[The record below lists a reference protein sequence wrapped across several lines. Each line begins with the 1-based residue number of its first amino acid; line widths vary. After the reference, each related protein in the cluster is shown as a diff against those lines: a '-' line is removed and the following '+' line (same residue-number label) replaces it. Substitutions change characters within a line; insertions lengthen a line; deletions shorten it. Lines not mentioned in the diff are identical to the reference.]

1 MAERSFAEEVGKLRL
16 GAGETFRGEGI
27 LAVTK
32 ALLESGVAYV
42 AGYQGAPISHLMD
55 VLADAEDILVEH
67 GIRFENSASEATA
80 AATLAA
86 SVNYP
91 LRGAATFKGPV
102 GVNVASDA
110 LANLA
115 SGGVLGGALV
125 IVGEDY
131 GEGSSIMQERSHA
144 FAMKSQIWLLDPRPN
159 LPAIVA
165 AVKAGFELSEAS
177 RTPVMLELRIRACHV
192 HGHFTAADN
201 VRSKFTLSEA
211 MALPRRD
218 VERITLPP
226 MSYAHE
232 REKIGERW
240 PAAVR
245 FIESR
250 GLNEFIGEGQGDIG
264 IVVQGGHCNTLLRVL
279 ERLGRADVYG
289 RSQIPI
295 YVMNVTYPIV
305 GSEVLRFC
313 AGKRAVLMVE
323 EGQPNFIEQSLAT
336 ILRRAGATAAL
347 HGKDFLP
354 LAGEYTLAVVDDG
367 VRAFLERYGETLRFA
382 QGDSRNPCH
391 PERSEGSHA
400 SSAPLTDL
408 ADHVHARPP
417 GFCTGC
423 PERPIFSAMKLV
435 ERELGAHHISAD
447 IGCHLFSILPPFHL
461 GNTTMGYGLG
471 TAGASAFNPPGAI
484 GLNGKRE
491 GKRAISVMG
500 DGGFWHNG
508 LTSGIANAVFN
519 RSDNLTIVV
528 DNNYT
533 SATGGQELLSSKGAN
548 TSRSTGHAIERA
560 VRGVGVEWVKTVTN
574 TFDVGQM
581 RDALRDALTTK
592 DKGPKVLVAQ
602 SECMLNRQRREKPL
616 VKAAVARGERVVR
629 ERFGVDADTC
639 TGDHSCIR
647 LSGCPSLTIKAN
659 PDPLRTDPVAAVL
672 DTCVGCGVC
681 GEVAHAAV
689 LCPSFYKARIV
700 SNPTGVDRMLER
712 VRGAV
717 IGTLQRRDARRRAR
731 FDPGPLSRSRERAG
745 GEGSVSAPRL
755 DPHPNPLPRAGEG
768 VDPVPIKIA
777 ILAIGGEGGGVLAD
791 WIVELAEQNGFI
803 AQATSVPGV
812 AQRTGATIY
821 YVELFPE
828 ADANAAG
835 AEPVLALMPMPGDV
849 DIVLASELMEAGRAV
864 QRGLVTRGR
873 TTLIASTHR
882 VWSITEKTALGDGR
896 IDGDALLAHA
906 REAAEH
912 LVSFDMARLA
922 DESGSVISAV
932 LFGAL
937 AGSGAL
943 PFARAAY
950 EATIAQGGVG
960 ASASRR
966 AFDAGF
972 AHASGGGEILRVAQ
986 DDSES
991 HDSKPHGHPE
1001 RSEGSRRE
1009 PRDPAVRALLERAR
1023 TVFPEAAQT
1032 IILEGIRRTIDWQD
1046 PAYATLY
1053 LDRLARVQAAAPGAD
1068 PRLVAETARHLA
1080 LWMTYEDTVRVAALK
1095 TRATRF
1101 ERVRGEVRV
1110 AREQTLAI
1118 DEYMHPRLQEICE
1131 TLPAGLGRWLER
1143 SGAPRRIVERLT
1155 SRGRVVTTS
1164 SISGFL
1170 LLWFVAG
1177 LRRVRRSSLRFATE
1191 TGRIEAWLDRI
1202 VRIAAV
1208 QPALATEI
1216 AQCQRLVKG
1225 YGDTHERGWKS
1236 FGVLMDV
1243 VDRVGATLAPAALAE
1258 LREAALADEFGA
1270 ALQSALARHGLTTGT
1285 KATTAAAPLAAASAA
1300 ADAMP

>member
-16 GAGETFRGEGI
+16 GAGATFRGEGI

-91 LRGAATFKGPV
+91 LRGAVTFKGPV

-131 GEGSSIMQERSHA
+131 GEGSSIMQERTHA

-165 AVKAGFELSEAS
+165 AVKTGFELSEAS

-192 HGHFTAADN
+192 HGQFTASDN
-201 VRSKFTLSEA
+201 VRSPFTLGEA

-218 VERITLPP
+218 VGRIVLPP

-240 PAAVR
+240 PAALR
-245 FIESR
+245 FIASR
-250 GLNEFIGEGQGDIG
+250 GLNEVIGADGRFGDIG

-279 ERLGRADVYG
+279 ERLGLADVYG
-289 RSQIPI
+289 RSQVAV
-295 YVMNVTYPIV
+295 YVLNVAYPIV
-305 GSEVLRFC
+305 DDEVQRFC

-323 EGQPNFIEQSLAT
+323 EGQPNFIEQNVAT
-336 ILRRAGATAAL
+336 ILLREGVAAAL
-347 HGKDFLP
+347 HGKDILP
-354 LAGEYTLAVVDDG
+354 LAGEYTQAVMRDG
-367 VRAFLERYGETLRFA
+367 VRAFLERYGCLAPAARKA
-382 QGDSRNPCH
+382 
-391 PERSEGSHA
+391 A
-400 SSAPLTDL
+400 SIVTPATTDL

-435 ERELGAHHISAD
+435 EKELGAHHISAD

-471 TAGASAFNPPGAI
+471 TAGASAFSPPGA
-484 GLNGKRE
+484 NGATD

-533 SATGGQELLSSKGAN
+533 SATGGQDLLSSKGAN
-548 TSRSTGHAIERA
+548 VSRSTGHAIEKA
-560 VRGVGVEWVKTVTN
+560 VRGVGVEWVKTVTH

-647 LSGCPSLTIKAN
+647 LSGCPSLTIKEN
-659 PDPLRTDPVAAVL
+659 PDALRTDPVAAVI
-672 DTCVGCGVC
+672 DSCVGCGVC
-681 GEVAHAAV
+681 GEVSHAAV

-700 SNPTGVDRMLER
+700 SNPTRGDRLMEC
-712 VRGAV
+712 VRGTV
-717 IGTLQRRDARRRAR
+717 IGALQRRDARRRAR
-731 FDPGPLSRSRERAG
+731 FEIPAAVVAPGSLAASMGRDDERSPAGAAPVPTRA
-745 GEGSVSAPRL
+745 A
-755 DPHPNPLPRAGEG
+755 AQ
-768 VDPVPIKIA
+768 PIKIA
-777 ILAIGGEGGGVLAD
+777 ILAIGGEGGGVLSD
-791 WIVELAEQNGFI
+791 WIVELAEHHGYV

-821 YVELFPE
+821 YLELFAE
-828 ADANAAG
+828 ADATDAG
-835 AEPVLALMPMPGDV
+835 ARPVLALMPMPGDV

-864 QRGLVTRGR
+864 QRGLVTPDR

-906 REAAEH
+906 RGAAAR
-912 LVSFDMARLA
+912 LVSFDMARVA
-922 DESGSVISAV
+922 DEAGSVISAV

-937 AGSGAL
+937 AASGAL

-950 EATIAQGGVG
+950 EETIAQGGVG
-960 ASASRR
+960 AGASRR

-972 AHASGGGEILRVAQ
+972 ASVVADRVIDSAAHAAPPIGAATITMPTAADPVVA
-986 DDSES
+986 SL
-991 HDSKPHGHPE
+991 
-1001 RSEGSRRE
+1001 
-1009 PRDPAVRALLERAR
+1009 VERAR
-1023 TVFPEAAQT
+1023 SSFPASAQT
-1032 IILEGIRRTIDWQD
+1032 IVVEGLRRTIDWQD
-1046 PAYATLY
+1046 PDYASLY
-1053 LDRLARVQAAAPGAD
+1053 LDRLVRVRAAAPRAD
-1068 PRLVAETARHLA
+1068 VTLVTETARHLA

-1101 ERVRGEVRV
+1101 DRVRDEVRTTT
-1110 AREQTLAI
+1110 EQTLAI
-1118 DEYMHPRLQEICE
+1118 DEYMHPRVEEICE
-1131 TLPAGLGRWLER
+1131 TLPAGLGRWLAG

-1155 SRGRVVTTS
+1155 ARGRVVTTS
-1164 SISGFL
+1164 AISGFL
-1170 LLWFVAG
+1170 LLWCVAG
-1177 LRRVRRSSLRFATE
+1177 LRRMRRSSLRFEIE
-1191 TGRIEAWLDRI
+1191 TARIEAWLDRI
-1202 VRIAAV
+1202 VRLAAV

-1216 AQCQRLVKG
+1216 ARCQRLVKG
-1225 YGDTHERGWKS
+1225 YGDTHARGWTS
-1236 FGVLMDV
+1236 FCTLMAI
-1243 VDRVGATLAPAALAE
+1243 VDRTGAALPPATLAA
-1258 LREAALADEFGA
+1258 LREAALADEHGT
-1270 ALQSALARHGLTTGT
+1270 ALQAAIARHGLAAG
-1285 KATTAAAPLAAASAA
+1285 ATPATAAAPSAAMPAAAGV
-1300 ADAMP
+1300 MP